1 MTREELGALL
11 RTVDGGGLPA
21 GPLRNIADAFA
32 DEQARHRQMRVTV
45 PHPTIG
51 ELPLA
56 GIPVKYSHTKP
67 SVRLP
72 PPLLGQHT
80 EEVLTSVLGYDLA
93 HVRRLRE
100 EGVVA

>member
-11 RTVDGGGLPA
+11 QGIGGLPA
-21 GPLRNIADAFA
+21 GPLRNIQEAFD

-51 ELPLA
+51 ELPLP
-56 GIPVKYSHTKP
+56 GIPVKYSHSKP
-67 SVRLP
+67 SVRRP

-80 EEVLTSVLGYDLA
+80 EEVLGSVLGYDQG
-93 HVRRLRE
+93 RIEKLRAD
-100 EGVVA
+100 GVVA

>member
-1 MTREELGALL
+1 MTRDELGAVLQ
-11 RTVDGGGLPA
+11 GIGGLPA
-21 GPLRNIADAFA
+21 GPLRNIAEAFD
-32 DEQARHRQMRVTV
+32 DEQAQHRQMRVTV

-51 ELPLA
+51 ELPLP

-67 SVRLP
+67 SIRRP

-80 EEVLTSVLGYDLA
+80 DEVLRSVLGYDSA
-93 HVRRLRE
+93 RIQRLRE

>member
-1 MTREELGALL
+1 MTRQELGALL
-11 RTVDGGGLPA
+11 QSVDGGGLPS
-21 GPLRNIADAFA
+21 GPLRSIAEAFD
-32 DEQARHRQMRVTV
+32 DEHSRHRQMRVTV

-72 PPLLGQHT
+72 PPLLNQHT
-80 EEVLTSVLGYDLA
+80 EAVLTSVLGYDA
-93 HVRRLRE
+93 AQVRRLRE